1 MTEEHEAIREK
12 TTPTSGTFEPR
23 GAASGIG
30 GMPHTDPARALDLI
44 FATCPEMPFWPQL
57 PKRDFHE
64 SMYIQYMYGFPGLG
78 LGGVDGRSP
87 VLRTTDDLTGPMTA
101 LYEDYLAGRTRPI
114 HEEWAAGYAAYLADP
129 RVKQARWAKGQ
140 VTGPVSM
147 GQAVTDEEGKL
158 LLYLDDLMDA
168 AIRHLNMVA
177 RGMEERLTAVNPAT
191 VVFFDEPS
199 LSTFG
204 SAYFSYDRPT
214 ALAHLA
220 GVKEGLGGLT
230 GVHCCG
236 NTDWSLLLEAGFDV
250 LSFDAYYYAERLAL
264 YAEQVVPF
272 LERGGVLAW
281 GIVPTD
287 HQDWAGETARTLLD
301 KLEAR
306 QGALVT
312 KGADEGRIERQSLIT
327 ASCGLGSLD
336 VGEAERVLELVAE
349 VSALYRQKHGL

>member
-1 MTEEHEAIREK
+1 MNQRQE
-12 TTPTSGTFEPR
+12 TPFEPM

-30 GMPHTDPARALDLI
+30 GMPHADPGRALDLI

-57 PKRDFHE
+57 PKGDFHE
-64 SMYIQYMYGFPGLG
+64 SMYIQYMHGFPGLA

-87 VLRTTDDLTGPMTA
+87 VLRTSEDLTGPLTA

-114 HEEWAAGYAAYLADP
+114 YEEWAVGYAAYLADS
-129 RVKQARWAKGQ
+129 RVRKARWAKGQ
-140 VTGPVSM
+140 VTGPVSL
-147 GQAVTDEEGKL
+147 GQAVTDEDGKL

-177 RGMEERLTAVNPAT
+177 RGMEQRLAAVNPAT
-191 VVFFDEPS
+191 VVFLDEPS

-214 ALAHLA
+214 ALGHLA
-220 GVKEGLGGLT
+220 GVKEGLSSLT

-264 YAEQVVPF
+264 YAEQVTPF
-272 LERGGVLAW
+272 LEHGGVLAW

-287 HQDWAGETARTLLD
+287 PQDCAGESSRSLLD
-301 KLEAR
+301 KLLHR
-306 QGALVT
+306 QRALIA
-312 KGADEGRIERQSLIT
+312 KGADEGRILRQSLIT
-327 ASCGLGSLD
+327 ASCGLGSQE
-336 VGEAERVLELVAE
+336 VSEAERILELVAE
-349 VSALYRQKHGL
+349 VSALYRQRNGLRL

>member
-1 MTEEHEAIREK
+1 MVEEQRTALAPK
-12 TTPTSGTFEPR
+12 FEPL

-44 FATCPEMPFWPQL
+44 FAACPEIPFWPQL

-64 SMYIQYMYGFPGLG
+64 SMYIQYMEGFPGLG
-78 LGGVDGRSP
+78 LGGVDGKSP
-87 VLRTTDDLTGPMTA
+87 VLRTSEDLTGPLTV

-114 HEEWAAGYAAYLADP
+114 YEDWAAGYAAFLADP
-129 RVKQARWAKGQ
+129 RARRARWVKGQ

-147 GQAVTDEEGKL
+147 GQAVADEEGKL

-168 AIRHLNMVA
+168 AVRHLNMVA
-177 RGMEERLTAVNPAT
+177 RGLEDRLAAVNQAT
-191 VVFFDEPS
+191 VVFLDEPS

-204 SAYFSYDRPT
+204 SAYFSYDRST

-220 GVKEGLGGLT
+220 GVKEGLTGLS

-236 NTDWSLLLEAGFDV
+236 NTDWSLLLEAGFDI

-264 YAEQVVPF
+264 YAAQVVPF
-272 LERGGVLAW
+272 LDRGGVLAW

-287 HQDWAGETARTLLD
+287 PLDCAGESAHSLLG
-301 KLEAR
+301 KLEERQRALAAR
-306 QGALVT
+306 
-312 KGADEGRIERQSLIT
+312 GADEGRLVRQSLIT
-327 ASCGLGSLD
+327 ASCGLGSLEVTD
-336 VGEAERVLELVAE
+336 AERVLGLVAE
-349 VSALYRQKHGL
+349 VSALYRQKHGLRPV